1 MRTRLRNED
10 GFLLIELIAAMVII
24 TVALLAL
31 LGAYDET
38 TFSLRSGAKD
48 SSASL
53 IGNNQLELLAS
64 LPYAN
69 LGWYSAS
76 TVTTAE
82 SSWAD
87 YSTDEAALNS
97 LVSGTDYIGGA
108 CTASSSLAQCKPVQ
122 QVTGS
127 DGNKYELETFIRT
140 VSNPNKPS
148 SVTWNE
154 KVVTVIVR
162 DLSSSG
168 YPKVFVGQTA
178 FDPGP

>member
-1 MRTRLRNED
+1 MRMRLRNED

-48 SSASL
+48 SSGSL

-69 LGWYSAS
+69 LGWYSGS
-76 TVTTAE
+76 TLTTAKAA
-82 SSWAD
+82 WAD
-87 YSTDEAALNS
+87 YSTDETALNA
-97 LVSGTDYIGGA
+97 LVSGTDYIGGSCSA
-108 CTASSSLAQCKPVQ
+108 TSTLPQCKPVQ
-122 QVTGS
+122 PVTGS
-127 DGNKYELETFIRT
+127 DGNRYELETFIRT

-154 KVVTVIVR
+154 KIVTVIVR
-162 DLSSSG
+162 NLSASG